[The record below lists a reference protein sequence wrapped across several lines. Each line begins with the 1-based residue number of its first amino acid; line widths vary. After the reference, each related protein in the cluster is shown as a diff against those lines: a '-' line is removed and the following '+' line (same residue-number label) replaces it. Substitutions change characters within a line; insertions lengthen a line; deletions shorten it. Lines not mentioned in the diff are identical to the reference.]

1 MKRTICR
8 KFKNCYINLL
18 LQNTQNISNIIYSFL
33 VTNFVILNNP
43 QITKARSENLKPSA
57 RRRWLSML
65 RNSINFLN
73 SFVYKHIIKYFNIQ
87 LRHSHTLFIEDSK
100 KKSVLHNN
108 TNKLNPYFV
117 TGFTDGEGCFLI
129 NIRPNPKLKSGYSVE
144 LVFKINLHSKD
155 RALLE
160 SIRNYF
166 DVVDPLLNKPHKF
179 GRGSSKKKWKISTKC
194 E

>member
-1 MKRTICR
+1 
-8 KFKNCYINLL
+8 
-18 LQNTQNISNIIYSFL
+18 
-33 VTNFVILNNP
+33 
-43 QITKARSENLKPSA
+43 
-57 RRRWLSML
+57 ML

-166 DVVDPLLNKPHKF
+166 GVGTVTVRSDGYIQYWVGSLNDLKVIVNHFDCYPLITQKWSDYQLFKQVV
-179 GRGSSKKKWKISTKC
+179 